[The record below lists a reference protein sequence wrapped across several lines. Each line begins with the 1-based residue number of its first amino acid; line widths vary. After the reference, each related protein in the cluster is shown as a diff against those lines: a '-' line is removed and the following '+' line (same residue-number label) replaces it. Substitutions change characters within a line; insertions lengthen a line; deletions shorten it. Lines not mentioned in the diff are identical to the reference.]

1 VARQLLRGC
10 DSTSRG
16 WCVPNQIGYYRALQG
31 MVSAM
36 GFERFAKD
44 VDKDCKDVL
53 KSHDFR
59 LHMGMTEEAFGAKL
73 GMRAREILDELE

>member
-1 VARQLLRGC
+1 
-10 DSTSRG
+10 
-16 WCVPNQIGYYRALQG
+16 

>member
-1 VARQLLRGC
+1 
-10 DSTSRG
+10 
-16 WCVPNQIGYYRALQG
+16 
-31 MVSAM
+31 M

>member
-1 VARQLLRGC
+1 MLRGC

>member
-1 VARQLLRGC
+1 MARQLLRGC
-10 DSTSRG
+10 DSKSRG

-59 LHMGMTEEAFGAKL
+59 LHMGMTEEAFGSKL

>member
-1 VARQLLRGC
+1 MARQLLRGC